1 MKIDDWGKVLK
12 IQPYTLN
19 SIKSADPEKLS
30 LSPAERIGIGSL
42 LIAILL
48 LFFDVRLSVIPL
60 AGLILICAVAPFFPR
75 FGFFLPV
82 ISRGESNKKAVAL
95 TFDDGPDP
103 LLTPQLLQLLLKHQL
118 KATFFVTG
126 KKAAQH
132 PELINE
138 ILLQGHSIGNH
149 SYIHDNLLMFRRIK
163 TIAGEIASAQNA
175 LGDFGIVP
183 LAFRPPVGITGPRLR
198 PALLNSGMYIVNF
211 SCRACDGG
219 NRWIKNISKKILKR
233 IRPGDIVVLHD
244 IRPPGQFH
252 FAHWLNE
259 MDRIMSGIKEK
270 GLAVLPLAEMI
281 GRPVMIAK
289 SGGAREKR

>member
-1 MKIDDWGKVLK
+1 
-12 IQPYTLN
+12 LN
-19 SIKSADPEKLS
+19 SIKSADSGKFS

-42 LIAILL
+42 LIAVLL

-60 AGLILICAVAPFFPR
+60 AGFILLCAAAPFFPR

-82 ISRGESNKKAVAL
+82 ISRGVSNKKAVAL

-103 LLTPQLLQLLLKHQL
+103 LVTPQVLQLLLKHQV
-118 KATFFVTG
+118 KASFFVTG
-126 KKAAQH
+126 KKAAEH
-132 PELINE
+132 PELIKE
-138 ILLQGHSIGNH
+138 ILLHGHTIGNH
-149 SYIHDNLLMFRRIK
+149 SYIHDNLLMFRKTK
-163 TIAGEIASAQNA
+163 TIANEIKSAQNV

-183 LAFRPPVGITGPRLR
+183 LTFRPPVGITGPRLR

-244 IRPPGQFH
+244 VRPPKQFH
-252 FAHWLNE
+252 FGYWLKE
-259 MDRIMSGIKEK
+259 IDLIVSGIKEK
-270 GLAVLPLAEMI
+270 GLAVLPLAEII
-281 GRPVMIAK
+281 GKPVMITK
-289 SGGAREKR
+289 TGGEKKER